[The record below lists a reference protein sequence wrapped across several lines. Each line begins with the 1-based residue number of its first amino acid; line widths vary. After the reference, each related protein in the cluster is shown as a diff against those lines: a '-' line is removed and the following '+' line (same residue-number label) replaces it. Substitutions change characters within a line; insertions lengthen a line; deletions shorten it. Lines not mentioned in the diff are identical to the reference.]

1 MMKEHLWLVSGMV
14 ITFAMMLEVQLLKE
28 RLIAIFQVC
37 NFFEKLTTSKEEKS
51 NLYPQTD
58 WLRGEMPR
66 FGAEVLDLSHVVLAG
81 LFARQ
86 CLTVKEQLIP
96 YDKQFILQTKRRVR
110 NGTARTQF

>member
-1 MMKEHLWLVSGMV
+1 MV

-28 RLIAIFQVC
+28 GLIAIFQVC
-37 NFFEKLTTSKEEKS
+37 NYFEKLTALKEEKS

-58 WLRGEMPR
+58 RLREEVPR
-66 FGAEVLDLSHVVLAG
+66 FGAEVLDLCHVVLAG

-86 CLTVKEQLIP
+86 CLKVKEQLIP
-96 YDKQFILQTKRRVR
+96 YNKRFILQTKRRVR